1 VLQLADQALLL
12 LVVVLLLLVVVVV
25 VVVGV
30 HTRAYGSPWC
40 SSSS

>member
-12 LVVVLLLLVVVVV
+12 LLLLLLLV

-40 SSSS
+40 SSSSS